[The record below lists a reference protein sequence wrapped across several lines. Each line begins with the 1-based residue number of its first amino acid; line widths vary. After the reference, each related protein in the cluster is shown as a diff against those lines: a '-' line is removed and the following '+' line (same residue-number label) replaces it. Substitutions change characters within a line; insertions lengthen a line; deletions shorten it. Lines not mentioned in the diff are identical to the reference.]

1 MAKYIMALDAGTTSN
16 RCILFNEKG
25 EMCSVAQKEFTQY
38 FPKPG
43 WVEHDAEEIW
53 STQLEVA
60 KEAMANVGATAA
72 DIGAIGITNQRE
84 TTIVWDKN
92 TGEPIHHAIVWQCRR
107 TSEYCDSL
115 KAKGLVD
122 TFRQKTGLVI
132 DAYFSATKIRWVLD
146 NVPGAREKADR
157 GELLFGTVWKPT
169 AAEPSFGIAYIIL
182 SSIVGTAASVLLGV
196 PIGLLTAVFLTEVSG
211 KTLAKAVQPAVELLA
226 AIPSVIYGLLGM
238 MLLNPLLYK
247 LEKALFAG
255 SSTHRYTGGADLL
268 AAVIV
273 LAIMILP
280 TVISVSASAIRAV
293 PGSLR
298 AASLALGASK
308 MQTIRRVTVPA
319 AKSGILTG
327 VVLGIGRALGEAMAI
342 NMVAGGAVNLPLP
355 FNSVRFLT
363 TGIISGMSYAPVGSL
378 YQQALFSIGLVLFLF
393 IMLINVFL
401 NVFIK
406 KRKED

>member
-1 MAKYIMALDAGTTSN
+1 MANPKGKPGRSAFTAERLARALLL
-16 RCILFNEKG
+16 I
-25 EMCSVAQKEFTQY
+25 CSV
-38 FPKPG
+38 
-43 WVEHDAEEIW
+43 
-53 STQLEVA
+53 VA
-60 KEAMANVGATAA
+60 IFAVC
-72 DIGAIGITNQRE
+72 AITL
-84 TTIVWDKN
+84 
-92 TGEPIHHAIVWQCRR
+92 
-107 TSEYCDSL
+107 YL
-115 KAKGLVD
+115 FAKGLPALHDV
-122 TFRQKTGLVI
+122 GV
-132 DAYFSATKIRWVLD
+132 
-146 NVPGAREKADR
+146 

-363 TGIISGMSYAPVGSL
+363 TQLVSEMGYAEGAHRQV
-378 YQQALFSIGLVLFLF
+378 LFTVGLVLYLF
-393 IMLINVFL
+393 IMTVNLVLQRLRREGGKDNG
-401 NVFIK
+401 
-406 KRKED
+406 

>member
-1 MAKYIMALDAGTTSN
+1 MAN
-16 RCILFNEKG
+16 PKG
-25 EMCSVAQKEFTQY
+25 
-38 FPKPG
+38 KPG
-43 WVEHDAEEIW
+43 RSAFTAERLARALLLI
-53 STQLEVA
+53 SAVVA
-60 KEAMANVGATAA
+60 IFAVC
-72 DIGAIGITNQRE
+72 AITL
-84 TTIVWDKN
+84 
-92 TGEPIHHAIVWQCRR
+92 
-107 TSEYCDSL
+107 YL
-115 KAKGLVD
+115 FAKGLPALHKV
-122 TFRQKTGLVI
+122 GV
-132 DAYFSATKIRWVLD
+132 
-146 NVPGAREKADR
+146 

-211 KTLAKAVQPAVELLA
+211 KTLAKVVQPTVELLA

-247 LEKALFAG
+247 LEKAVFAG
-255 SSTHRYTGGADLL
+255 SSTHQYTGGADLL

-363 TGIISGMSYAPVGSL
+363 TQLVSEMGYAEGTHRQV
-378 YQQALFSIGLVLFLF
+378 LFTVGLVLYLF
-393 IMLINVFL
+393 IMIVNLVLQRLRREGGKDNG
-401 NVFIK
+401 
-406 KRKED
+406 

>member
-1 MAKYIMALDAGTTSN
+1 MAN
-16 RCILFNEKG
+16 PKG
-25 EMCSVAQKEFTQY
+25 
-38 FPKPG
+38 KPG
-43 WVEHDAEEIW
+43 RSAFTAERLARALLLICAV
-53 STQLEVA
+53 VA
-60 KEAMANVGATAA
+60 IFAVC
-72 DIGAIGITNQRE
+72 AITL
-84 TTIVWDKN
+84 
-92 TGEPIHHAIVWQCRR
+92 
-107 TSEYCDSL
+107 YL
-115 KAKGLVD
+115 FAKGLPALHKV
-122 TFRQKTGLVI
+122 GV
-132 DAYFSATKIRWVLD
+132 
-146 NVPGAREKADR
+146 

-211 KTLAKAVQPAVELLA
+211 KTLAKVVQPAVELLA

-247 LEKALFAG
+247 LEKAVFAG
-255 SSTHRYTGGADLL
+255 SSTHQYTGGADLL

-298 AASLALGASK
+298 AASLALGASR

-363 TGIISGMSYAPVGSL
+363 TQLVSEMGYAEGTHRQV
-378 YQQALFSIGLVLFLF
+378 LFTVGLVLYLF
-393 IMLINVFL
+393 IMIVNLVLQRLRREGGKDNG
-401 NVFIK
+401 
-406 KRKED
+406 

>member
-1 MAKYIMALDAGTTSN
+1 MAN
-16 RCILFNEKG
+16 PKG
-25 EMCSVAQKEFTQY
+25 
-38 FPKPG
+38 KPG
-43 WVEHDAEEIW
+43 RSAFTAERLARALLLICAV
-53 STQLEVA
+53 VA
-60 KEAMANVGATAA
+60 IFAVC
-72 DIGAIGITNQRE
+72 AITL
-84 TTIVWDKN
+84 
-92 TGEPIHHAIVWQCRR
+92 
-107 TSEYCDSL
+107 YL
-115 KAKGLVD
+115 FAKGLPALHRV
-122 TFRQKTGLVI
+122 GV
-132 DAYFSATKIRWVLD
+132 
-146 NVPGAREKADR
+146 

-247 LEKALFAG
+247 LEKAVFAG
-255 SSTHRYTGGADLL
+255 SSTHQYTGGADLL

-363 TGIISGMSYAPVGSL
+363 TQLVSEMGYAEGTHRQV
-378 YQQALFSIGLVLFLF
+378 LFTVGLVLYLF
-393 IMLINVFL
+393 IMIVNLVLQRLRREGGKDNG
-401 NVFIK
+401 
-406 KRKED
+406 

>member
-1 MAKYIMALDAGTTSN
+1 MAN
-16 RCILFNEKG
+16 PKG
-25 EMCSVAQKEFTQY
+25 
-38 FPKPG
+38 KPG
-43 WVEHDAEEIW
+43 RSAFTAERLARALLLICAV
-53 STQLEVA
+53 VA
-60 KEAMANVGATAA
+60 IFAVC
-72 DIGAIGITNQRE
+72 AITL
-84 TTIVWDKN
+84 
-92 TGEPIHHAIVWQCRR
+92 
-107 TSEYCDSL
+107 YL
-115 KAKGLVD
+115 FAKGLPALHKV
-122 TFRQKTGLVI
+122 GV
-132 DAYFSATKIRWVLD
+132 
-146 NVPGAREKADR
+146 

-211 KTLAKAVQPAVELLA
+211 KTLAKVVQPAVELLA

-363 TGIISGMSYAPVGSL
+363 TQLVSEMGYAEGTHRQV
-378 YQQALFSIGLVLFLF
+378 LFTVGLVLYLF
-393 IMLINVFL
+393 IMIVNLVLQRLRREGGKDNG
-401 NVFIK
+401 
-406 KRKED
+406 

>member
-1 MAKYIMALDAGTTSN
+1 MAN
-16 RCILFNEKG
+16 PKG
-25 EMCSVAQKEFTQY
+25 
-38 FPKPG
+38 KPG
-43 WVEHDAEEIW
+43 RSAFTAEHLARALLLICA
-53 STQLEVA
+53 VA
-60 KEAMANVGATAA
+60 
-72 DIGAIGITNQRE
+72 AIFAVCAITL
-84 TTIVWDKN
+84 
-92 TGEPIHHAIVWQCRR
+92 
-107 TSEYCDSL
+107 YL
-115 KAKGLVD
+115 FAKGLPALHKV
-122 TFRQKTGLVI
+122 GV
-132 DAYFSATKIRWVLD
+132 
-146 NVPGAREKADR
+146 

-363 TGIISGMSYAPVGSL
+363 TQLVSEMGYAEGAHRQV
-378 YQQALFSIGLVLFLF
+378 LFTVGLVLYLF
-393 IMLINVFL
+393 IMIVNLVLQRLRREGGKDN
-401 NVFIK
+401 
-406 KRKED
+406 E

>member
-1 MAKYIMALDAGTTSN
+1 MAN
-16 RCILFNEKG
+16 PKG
-25 EMCSVAQKEFTQY
+25 
-38 FPKPG
+38 KPG
-43 WVEHDAEEIW
+43 RSAFTAERLARALLLICAV
-53 STQLEVA
+53 VA
-60 KEAMANVGATAA
+60 IFAVC
-72 DIGAIGITNQRE
+72 AITL
-84 TTIVWDKN
+84 
-92 TGEPIHHAIVWQCRR
+92 
-107 TSEYCDSL
+107 YL
-115 KAKGLVD
+115 FAKGLPALHKV
-122 TFRQKTGLVI
+122 GV
-132 DAYFSATKIRWVLD
+132 
-146 NVPGAREKADR
+146 

-196 PIGLLTAVFLTEVSG
+196 PVGLLTAVFLTEVSG
-211 KTLAKAVQPAVELLA
+211 KTLAKVVQPAVELLA

-247 LEKALFAG
+247 LEKAVFAG

-363 TGIISGMSYAPVGSL
+363 TQLVSEMGYAEGTHRQV
-378 YQQALFSIGLVLFLF
+378 LFTVGLVLYLF
-393 IMLINVFL
+393 IMIVNLVLQRLHREGGKDNG
-401 NVFIK
+401 
-406 KRKED
+406 

>member
-1 MAKYIMALDAGTTSN
+1 MAN
-16 RCILFNEKG
+16 PKG
-25 EMCSVAQKEFTQY
+25 
-38 FPKPG
+38 KPG
-43 WVEHDAEEIW
+43 RSAFTAERLARALLLICAV
-53 STQLEVA
+53 VA
-60 KEAMANVGATAA
+60 IFAVC
-72 DIGAIGITNQRE
+72 AITL
-84 TTIVWDKN
+84 
-92 TGEPIHHAIVWQCRR
+92 
-107 TSEYCDSL
+107 YL
-115 KAKGLVD
+115 FAKGLPALHEV
-122 TFRQKTGLVI
+122 GV
-132 DAYFSATKIRWVLD
+132 
-146 NVPGAREKADR
+146 

-247 LEKALFAG
+247 LEKAVFAG

-363 TGIISGMSYAPVGSL
+363 TQLVSEMGYAEGTHRQV
-378 YQQALFSIGLVLFLF
+378 LFTVGLVLYLF
-393 IMLINVFL
+393 IMIVNLVLQRLRREGGKDNG
-401 NVFIK
+401 
-406 KRKED
+406 

>member
-1 MAKYIMALDAGTTSN
+1 MAN
-16 RCILFNEKG
+16 PKG
-25 EMCSVAQKEFTQY
+25 
-38 FPKPG
+38 KPG
-43 WVEHDAEEIW
+43 RGAFTAERLARALLLICAV
-53 STQLEVA
+53 VA
-60 KEAMANVGATAA
+60 IFAVC
-72 DIGAIGITNQRE
+72 AITF
-84 TTIVWDKN
+84 
-92 TGEPIHHAIVWQCRR
+92 
-107 TSEYCDSL
+107 YL
-115 KAKGLVD
+115 FAKGLPALHKV
-122 TFRQKTGLVI
+122 GV
-132 DAYFSATKIRWVLD
+132 
-146 NVPGAREKADR
+146 

-211 KTLAKAVQPAVELLA
+211 KTLAKVVQPAVELLA

-247 LEKALFAG
+247 LEKAVFAG
-255 SSTHRYTGGADLL
+255 SATHQYTGGADLL

-293 PGSLR
+293 PGSMR

-308 MQTIRRVTVPA
+308 MQTIWRVTVPA

-363 TGIISGMSYAPVGSL
+363 TQLVSEMGYAEGTHRQV
-378 YQQALFSIGLVLFLF
+378 LFTVGLVLYLF
-393 IMLINVFL
+393 IMIVNLVLLRLRREGGKDNG
-401 NVFIK
+401 
-406 KRKED
+406 

>member
-1 MAKYIMALDAGTTSN
+1 MAN
-16 RCILFNEKG
+16 PKG
-25 EMCSVAQKEFTQY
+25 
-38 FPKPG
+38 KPG
-43 WVEHDAEEIW
+43 RSAFTAERLARALLLICA
-53 STQLEVA
+53 VA
-60 KEAMANVGATAA
+60 
-72 DIGAIGITNQRE
+72 AIFAVCAITL
-84 TTIVWDKN
+84 
-92 TGEPIHHAIVWQCRR
+92 
-107 TSEYCDSL
+107 YL
-115 KAKGLVD
+115 FAKGLPALRKV
-122 TFRQKTGLVI
+122 GV
-132 DAYFSATKIRWVLD
+132 
-146 NVPGAREKADR
+146 

-363 TGIISGMSYAPVGSL
+363 TQLVSEMGYAEGTHRQV
-378 YQQALFSIGLVLFLF
+378 LFTVGLVLYLF
-393 IMLINVFL
+393 IMIVNLVLQRLRREGGKDNG
-401 NVFIK
+401 
-406 KRKED
+406 

>member
-1 MAKYIMALDAGTTSN
+1 MAN
-16 RCILFNEKG
+16 PKG
-25 EMCSVAQKEFTQY
+25 
-38 FPKPG
+38 KPG
-43 WVEHDAEEIW
+43 RSAFTAERLARALLLICAV
-53 STQLEVA
+53 VA
-60 KEAMANVGATAA
+60 IFAVC
-72 DIGAIGITNQRE
+72 AITL
-84 TTIVWDKN
+84 
-92 TGEPIHHAIVWQCRR
+92 
-107 TSEYCDSL
+107 YL
-115 KAKGLVD
+115 FAKGLPALHKV
-122 TFRQKTGLVI
+122 GV
-132 DAYFSATKIRWVLD
+132 
-146 NVPGAREKADR
+146 G
-157 GELLFGTVWKPT
+157 GLLFGTVWKPT

-247 LEKALFAG
+247 LEKAVFAG
-255 SSTHRYTGGADLL
+255 SSTHQYTGGADLL

-363 TGIISGMSYAPVGSL
+363 TQLVSEMGYAEGTHRQV
-378 YQQALFSIGLVLFLF
+378 LFTVGLVLYLF
-393 IMLINVFL
+393 IMIVNLVLQRLRREGGKDNG
-401 NVFIK
+401 
-406 KRKED
+406 